1 MTTNRYQKFEPLLKQ
16 QRQQRYK
23 HLLQVTIVVVIVMI
37 SFLLV
42 GLFDWERL
50 AEGVPSGINL
60 IGKCYRLILVRLS
73 TGLSHCLTLW
83 R

>member
-1 MTTNRYQKFEPLLKQ
+1 MTTNSYQKFEPLLKQ

-23 HLLQVTIVVVIVMI
+23 HLLQVAIVVVIVMI
-37 SFLLV
+37 SFFLV

-60 IGKCYRLILVRLS
+60 IGQMLPPDFSSAINWIKPLFD
-73 TGLSHCLTLW
+73 
-83 R
+83 